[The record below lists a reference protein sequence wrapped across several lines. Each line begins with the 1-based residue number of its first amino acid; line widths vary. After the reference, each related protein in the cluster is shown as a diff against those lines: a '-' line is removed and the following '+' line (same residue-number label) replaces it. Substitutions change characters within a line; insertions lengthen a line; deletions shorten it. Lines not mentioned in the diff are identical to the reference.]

1 LSDYEEVYI
10 LQNNASRQ
18 DSIYQ
23 LFCQCMFL
31 HGKVNTANTV
41 ATALRTASVRTWSQ
55 LISSVQAGE
64 VRDAEAG
71 MA

>member
-1 LSDYEEVYI
+1 LSDEEVYI

-23 LFCQCMFL
+23 LFCQFMFL

-41 ATALRTASVRTWSQ
+41 AIVLRTASVRILDQWIM
-55 LISSVQAGE
+55 LA
-64 VRDAEAG
+64 
-71 MA
+71 